1 MEMSGKHDP
10 IACGFAS
17 AKPGLVL
24 EDNRHMARSNTSRL
38 LLMALCLALACV
50 AVPVVVLAG

>member
-1 MEMSGKHDP
+1 METTKKPVCTAS
-10 IACGFAS
+10 GFAS
-17 AKPGLVL
+17 ARPGLVL